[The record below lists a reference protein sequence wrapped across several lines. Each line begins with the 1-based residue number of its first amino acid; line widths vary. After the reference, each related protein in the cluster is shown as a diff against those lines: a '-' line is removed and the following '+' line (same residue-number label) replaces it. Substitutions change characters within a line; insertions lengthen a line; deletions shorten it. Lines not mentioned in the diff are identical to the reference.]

1 MFGRCGVWNASL
13 SSTEHC
19 RPKACARNTYTH
31 TRCHKR
37 PTDQRGAHPPQQRA
51 DQPSTATHLGLNHFQ
66 ALFQP
71 WKGQSSSRKE
81 ALSSLLEEAAV
92 DGKREP
98 GVQSPWSQFT
108 AVCCASASAKF
119 SFFLRRT
126 QFQHRLS
133 SMQ

>member
-1 MFGRCGVWNASL
+1 M
-13 SSTEHC
+13 
-19 RPKACARNTYTH
+19 PACQVQSAADQKRVLGTRIH
-31 TRCHKR
+31 TPGATGGPRTSR
-37 PTDQRGAHPPQQRA
+37 VPAHPPQQRA

-98 GVQSPWSQFT
+98 GVQSPRSQFT